1 MQKQKYVTISSTG
14 ASWMAQNLLANA
26 GDAGDVD
33 SIPGSKRPLE
43 GGHGNP
49 SSILAWES
57 LWTEEPGG
65 LHGVTKPGR
74 TERLSQ
80 YLYHRAQGHKSKL
93 DFPTSDLQSNK
104 FLLQPSAPP
113 YPLN

>member
-26 GDAGDVD
+26 RDEGDVG
-33 SIPGSKRPLE
+33 SIPGSKRSLE

-65 LHGVTKPGR
+65 LQSMGSQSQAG
-74 TERLSQ
+74 LSE
-80 YLYHRAQGHKSKL
+80 
-93 DFPTSDLQSNK
+93 
-104 FLLQPSAPP
+104 
-113 YPLN
+113 

>member
-14 ASWMAQNLLANA
+14 ASWMAQNQLANA
-26 GDAGDVD
+26 RDEGDVG
-33 SIPGSKRPLE
+33 SIPGSKRSLE

-65 LHGVTKPGR
+65 LQSMG
-74 TERLSQ
+74 SQ
-80 YLYHRAQGHKSKL
+80 SQAGISE
-93 DFPTSDLQSNK
+93 
-104 FLLQPSAPP
+104 
-113 YPLN
+113 

>member
-93 DFPTSDLQSNK
+93 DFPTSDLRSNK